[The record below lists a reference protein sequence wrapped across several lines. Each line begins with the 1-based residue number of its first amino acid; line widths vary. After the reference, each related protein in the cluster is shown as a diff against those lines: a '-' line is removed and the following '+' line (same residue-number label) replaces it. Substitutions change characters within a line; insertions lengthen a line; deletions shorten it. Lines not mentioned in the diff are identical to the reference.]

1 MALTA
6 KEKSEVQ
13 AWIEHH
19 RAGHLPFR
27 KDCPTCLLGAGQNR
41 QHRRLACPWSY
52 VLSLDIAG
60 PFIPGVDQE
69 IKGPRYGL
77 VAVYS
82 VPVNGE
88 GVPLPEG
95 LVELRNQTRMV
106 ADEDD
111 DIDVE
116 EVDQDSHEQKWELDK
131 EPDEELSEVEVQQQE
146 VNRGGEN
153 I

>member
-41 QHRRLACPWSY
+41 QHRRLACPSSY

-116 EVDQDSHEQKWELDK
+116 EVDQDSHEQEWELDK